1 MKSTLNFEERNRIL
15 NIAIAS
21 SKIKELHLPHIQ
33 IRPNMHICIAGRVGG
48 GKSSILKEVMDAVG
62 IESGVTSLTKAT
74 LLGAVD
80 KNTGQFLPPA
90 TWEFRNGIMPIDE
103 LHIPK
108 EGSGRDVARTM
119 VSLMEQPRYKKGIGY
134 RCNDYNKKDG
144 DLFCRVKD
152 NQIDVKTRFS
162 IFSTTMMNLNNRAKM
177 QNVDVQAFMTRCIV
191 IHYYPD
197 IKELLEISKGNR
209 GYKYEK
215 LEIKNNGVI
224 YIKDNIYTQ
233 IINYVE
239 SKIDLIGED
248 EFLRTIGELCRCYAV
263 VGKIVI
269 SDFEAIIKTKI
280 ATN

>member
-33 IRPNMHICIAGRVGG
+33 IRPNMHVCIAGRVGG

-62 IESGVTSLTKAT
+62 IDSGVTSLTKAT

-90 TWEFRNGIMPIDE
+90 TWEFRNNIMPIDE

-134 RCNDYNKKDG
+134 RCNNYHKKDG
-144 DLFCRVKD
+144 DLFCNVKD

-177 QNVDVQAFMTRCIV
+177 QNVDVQAFMTRCVV

-197 IKELLEISKGNR
+197 LKELLEISKGNR
-209 GYKYEK
+209 GFVYEK
-215 LEIKNNGVI
+215 MPKCENRKITINH
-224 YIKDNIYTQ
+224 NIYDE
-233 IINYVE
+233 IINYVA
-239 SKIDLIGED
+239 SKVDLIGED
-248 EFLRTIGELCRCYAV
+248 EFLRCVGELCRAYAV
-263 VGKIVI
+263 VGKINYN
-269 SDFEAIIKTKI
+269 DFDIIIKTKI
-280 ATN
+280 ATR